1 MVCAKGAGSRPV
13 ARLGIEGGR
22 DIFHAGPDMF
32 VTLYVCDTLG
42 EDGRCTQT
50 DSLTVNV
57 CQNTHSGS
65 VYSYKFINTNAKL
78 FFLYK

>member
-1 MVCAKGAGSRPV
+1 
-13 ARLGIEGGR
+13 
-22 DIFHAGPDMF
+22 MF
-32 VTLYVCDTLG
+32 VTQYVCDTLG